1 MAAQKTAHRKG
12 VNVYVYTKIVDMI
25 NDKILSGDFHEGEA
39 ITAVRKIAKEYG
51 VNAQTVLSAIRT
63 LVGDDLLEARHGVGL
78 FVKKGAQARLKEQE
92 MDRLTGEQI
101 PAIVHDSRRLGLP
114 VEDVIAMVKKGFKS
128 RPTGKTG

>member
-1 MAAQKTAHRKG
+1 M
-12 VNVYVYTKIVDMI
+12 YVYTKIVGMI
-25 NDKILSGDFHEGEA
+25 NDKILSGEFQEGEA
-39 ITAVRKIAKEYG
+39 IPPVRKIAKEYG